1 MAIIPRTSLSEVKAY
16 MQKQAENL
24 DRVVLRNLERLG
36 MMAVTY
42 ARDRAGEDSWFDQ
55 TGNLR
60 SSIGYV
66 VGRDGEVVSE
76 GGFRTILNGATG
88 SSEGK
93 QFANE
98 LASSYASKYFLIVV
112 AGMKY
117 ASYVEEMDNKDVLAS
132 ASLFAEKELPK
143 MVKRIDNM
151 LKTLK

>member
-1 MAIIPRTSLSEVKAY
+1 MAIIPRTSLSEIKAY
-16 MQKQAENL
+16 MQKQADSL
-24 DRVVLRNLERLG
+24 DKVVIRNLERLG

-42 ARDRAGEDSWFDQ
+42 ARNRTGTESWYDQ

-66 VGRDGEVVSE
+66 VGRDGEIISE
-76 GGFRTILNGATG
+76 GGFRTILNGETG

-98 LASSYASKYFLIVV
+98 LANRFANKYFLIVV

-117 ASYVEEMDNKDVLAS
+117 ASYVEDMDNKDVLAS
-132 ASLFAEKELPK
+132 ASIFAEKELPN
-143 MVKRIDNM
+143 MVKRIDDM

>member
-1 MAIIPRTSLSEVKAY
+1 MAIIARTSLSDVKVY

-24 DRVVLRNLERLG
+24 DRVVIRNLERLG

-42 ARDRAGEDSWFDQ
+42 ARDRAGEDSWYDQ

-66 VGRDGEVVSE
+66 VGKDGEVVSE
-76 GGFRTILNGATG
+76 GGFRTILNGANG

-98 LASSYASKYFLIVV
+98 LANSFANKYFLIVV

-143 MVKRIDNM
+143 MVKRIDNI

>member
-42 ARDRAGEDSWFDQ
+42 ARDRAGKDSWFDQ

-98 LASSYASKYFLIVV
+98 LASSYANKYFLIVV

>member
-1 MAIIPRTSLSEVKAY
+1 MAIIARTSLSDVKVY

-24 DRVVLRNLERLG
+24 DRVVIRNLERLG

-42 ARDRAGEDSWFDQ
+42 ARDRAGEDSWYDQ

-98 LASSYASKYFLIVV
+98 LANSFANKYFLIVV